1 MKRVQTVDLTAAHI
15 LLQIKDILHDNDGY
29 LVLSRLPHKLP
40 SGDDMESYFNHVGL
54 LRHLSPIKVVDDLD
68 DAIEWVETK
77 MLEYNSLES
86 EQEMTFNLSDFDLFK
101 NRKSDTLSEIEAL
114 LLIKTYNKGEMI
126 YSIGDSTGEIF
137 LIRRGLVRLILPF
150 DAQKNVHLSTLSQG
164 NFFGEF
170 SFLEGSPHYTNT
182 VAHSDVELYCLSRN
196 SFDLFSEHHKKAALY
211 FMESL
216 ATVLAQR
223 LKTTREELAI
233 EYDV

>member
-1 MKRVQTVDLTAAHI
+1 
-15 LLQIKDILHDNDGY
+15 
-29 LVLSRLPHKLP
+29 
-40 SGDDMESYFNHVGL
+40 MESYFNHVGL
-54 LRHLSPIKVVDDLD
+54 LRHLSPIKVLDDLD
-68 DAIEWVETK
+68 DAIEWVETAI
-77 MLEYNSLES
+77 LQHNEIVP
-86 EQEMTFNLSDFDLFK
+86 QEEILYSLSDFDLFK

-114 LLIKTYNKGEMI
+114 LLIKTYNKGEII
-126 YSIGDSTGEIF
+126 YSVGDSTGEIF
-137 LIRRGLVRLILPF
+137 LIRRGLVRLVFPF
-150 DAQKNVHLSTLSQG
+150 DGQKDLHLNTLSQG

-182 VAHSDVELYCLSRN
+182 IAHSNVELYCLSRK